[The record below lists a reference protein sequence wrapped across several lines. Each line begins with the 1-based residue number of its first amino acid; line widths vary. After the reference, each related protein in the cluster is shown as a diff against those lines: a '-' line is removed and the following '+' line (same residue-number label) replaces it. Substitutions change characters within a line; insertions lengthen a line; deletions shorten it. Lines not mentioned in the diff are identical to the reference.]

1 MREGKCGKHRILFW
15 KSNALDL
22 SGVLLLWEPVDKGA
36 DFGLR
41 AVRIPLGVLL
51 ILLLQRAASGVR
63 SLWLTTQSSAAAPW
77 WRHYPVLL
85 RSGAQCPVG
94 RGTGCVGKVS

>member
-63 SLWLTTQSSAAAPW
+63 SLWLTTQSSATAPC